1 MWQAIGSTCQFTV
14 SGNCYSTLR
23 LSRQA
28 PRRLNCLATVVST
41 KDLLCVPCDPPTA
54 RVTSQQLKKMLD
66 GTGTVTQPA
75 YPSFAQMGRVLAISS
90 RSVGW
95 WPLLGA
101 CGVWLAALAW
111 VRPLASPDE
120 TRYTDIPRWMV
131 RSGDWLV
138 PRIDGLPFVH
148 KPPLYFWIEAA
159 FIKAFGISALVS
171 RLPSLGAA
179 IVICACVHKLVND
192 CNGSRAALWSL
203 AVLLFN
209 PLFFA
214 GAQYADLDMLVAATI
229 TLTVTCGFLATRCG
243 LQQADKERAL
253 WLGAYA
259 TAGFGVLA
267 KGLIGAVLPGLIFV
281 LFVAVS
287 GRWSLLQRAIS
298 IPGTL
303 IFAAI
308 VAPWFVLMEGK
319 LPGFAHH
326 FFVFQHFTRYTST
339 GFNNPHGV
347 WFYPAVLVVGMLPWT
362 VASLRLWPELW
373 RTSLKRDSLTIFA
386 LVWLTGVVVF
396 FSVPSSKIIGY
407 LFPVMPAFA
416 ILVGPWIAI
425 QTDRLIG
432 MAVGAGLCIVGV
444 VAAAKL
450 QAPAPPAAVAFAGGY
465 MTADDKVVFYG
476 EYYFDVALVLDR
488 RTPTYVVA
496 DWSRHSSEMR
506 DGVPRQ
512 LTEGRE
518 FDKRSGQVLI
528 DERQFKALQ
537 EEPGRLWVVVRHRQ
551 GTSLPATVSNMKL
564 IVEKGGL
571 AILQNN

>member
-1 MWQAIGSTCQFTV
+1 
-14 SGNCYSTLR
+14 
-23 LSRQA
+23 
-28 PRRLNCLATVVST
+28 
-41 KDLLCVPCDPPTA
+41 
-54 RVTSQQLKKMLD
+54 MLD
-66 GTGTVTQPA
+66 GMGKVTRPA
-75 YPSFAQMGRVLAISS
+75 YPSFVHVGRVLAITAQ
-90 RSVGW
+90 SVGRW
-95 WPLLGA
+95 RLLGA
-101 CGVWLAALAW
+101 CGVWLTALAW

-159 FIKAFGISALVS
+159 FIKAFGISAFIS
-171 RLPSLGAA
+171 RLPSLCAA
-179 IVICACVHKLVND
+179 IVICACVHKLVSD

-229 TLTVTCGFLATRCG
+229 SVTLTCSFLATRCEPRE
-243 LQQADKERAL
+243 AEKERAL
-253 WLGAYA
+253 WLDAYA
-259 TAGFGVLA
+259 SAGLGVLA

-281 LFVAVS
+281 LFVAVA
-287 GRWSLLQRAIS
+287 GRWSLSRRAIS
-298 IPGTL
+298 IPGVL
-303 IFAAI
+303 IFMTI

-347 WFYPAVLVVGMLPWT
+347 WFYPTVLIIGMLPWT
-362 VASLRLWPELW
+362 VASLRLWPKLW
-373 RTSLKRDSLTIFA
+373 RTSLDRNSLATFA
-386 LVWLTGVVVF
+386 LVWLTSVVVF
-396 FSVPSSKIIGY
+396 FSIPSSKIIGY
-407 LFPVMPAFA
+407 MFPVMPAFA
-416 ILVGPWIAI
+416 MLVGPWIAT

-432 MAVGAGLCIVGV
+432 VVVGAGLCMVG
-444 VAAAKL
+444 VAAAAKF
-450 QAPAPPAAVAFAGGY
+450 QAPAPPAAVALVGGY
-465 MTADDKVVFYG
+465 MTAEDRVVFYG

-496 DWSRHSSEMR
+496 DWSRPSSEMR

-518 FDKRSGQVLI
+518 FDEQSGQILI

-537 EEPGRLWVVVRHRQ
+537 GEPGRLWVVVRHWQ
-551 GTSLPATVSNMKL
+551 GTSLPAAVSNMKL
-564 IVEKGGL
+564 IVAEHGL